1 MLFDSMLRNKR
12 GDSTPDEMIAQIHR
26 SVFTVIVILTTFFII
41 RAFIV
46 NNINVALVES
56 DVLTN
61 YPHFYKGGFSKLDT
75 QIDRL
80 YPGVI
85 DMNWFTTD
93 RLKLL
98 KVEKPLIVGRFAKSQ
113 TIVDYQLPGKKE
125 GQVYA
130 YTDEERYM
138 LWQPIAQVKGGGEGG
153 KTPYS
158 ELRYVTLADGRGAI
172 IETVMIASN

>member
-1 MLFDSMLRNKR
+1 MANIVSFLRNKR

-46 NNINVALVES
+46 NNINVAPIES

-80 YPGVI
+80 YPGVV
-85 DMNWFTTD
+85 DLERFTGQ
-93 RLKLL
+93 LKFLE
-98 KVEKPLIVGRFAKSQ
+98 VEKPLIVGRFAESQ
-113 TIVDYQLPGKKE
+113 TIVDYQLPGEKE
-125 GQVYA
+125 DPLYA
-130 YTDEERYM
+130 YTDEERYV

>member
-1 MLFDSMLRNKR
+1 MVFGSMFRNKK

-61 YPHFYKGGFSKLDT
+61 YPHFYKGGFSKLDEQT
-75 QIDRL
+75 GRL
-80 YPGVI
+80 YPGVV
-85 DMNWFTTD
+85 DLVRFTAE
-93 RLKLL
+93 LKPL

-113 TIVDYQLPGKKE
+113 TIVDYQLKKE
-125 GQVYA
+125 DPLYA
-130 YTDEERYM
+130 YTDEERYV
-138 LWQPIAQVKGGGEGG
+138 LWQPIAQVKGKGEGG
-153 KTPYS
+153 KTPYA